1 VLYRD
6 RPTTEVAVRIATDL
20 DAACARVTD
29 IALPIT
35 DASELQAV
43 RWLDGAT
50 APVVGARFE
59 GDNANPVLGEW
70 TTTST
75 VVEVDPPRRWV
86 WEVGGADGPW
96 ATWGF
101 ELDPVRED
109 VVVRQWV
116 RIGPA
121 RSGLNL
127 AIDAAP
133 EREARIVEVRLG
145 QLADA
150 MRASLEG
157 LKAELE
163 GR

>member
-1 VLYRD
+1 MLYRD
-6 RPTTEVAVRIATDL
+6 LPSTEVSLRIATDIDSAWAL
-20 DAACARVTD
+20 VTD
-29 IALPIT
+29 IARPIGPG
-35 DASELQAV
+35 SELQAV

-75 VVEVDPPRRWV
+75 VLEVDPPRRWV

-101 ELDPVRED
+101 ELDPVKDD

-121 RSGLNL
+121 RSGLSL
-127 AIDAAP
+127 AIDASP

-145 QLADA
+145 QLREA
-150 MRASLEG
+150 MTATLAGLE
-157 LKAELE
+157 AEL
-163 GR
+163 RR